1 MSAPKADAIRR
12 ALQAGMSLKR
22 AQERSGATMNYV
34 TTIARQLGYKR
45 QRPGKPRNEVLRQAI
60 VDAYANHT
68 PLAEIAIQQGSTV
81 GSIKVLACRMG
92 LSRRPQKAADLR
104 AARKA
109 RVPAHLAADYR
120 IIRRKNFSIAEA
132 RAMLGLAP

>member
-1 MSAPKADAIRR
+1 MSAPKAEAIRR

-34 TTIARQLGYKR
+34 TSVARQLGYRK
-45 QRPGKPRNEVLRQAI
+45 PHGPPRNSALRQAI

-68 PLAEIAIQQGSTV
+68 PLAEVAAQQGSTV